1 MSEDVKLPSM
11 PEWKDRVLTERED
24 ELSTEDSDDLAFWLA
39 ERERQLL
46 EALRENAELECRLDQ
61 YATPYIG

>member
-1 MSEDVKLPSM
+1 MSEDVKLPPM
-11 PEWKDRVLTERED
+11 PEWKDRALTERED

-46 EALRENAELECRLDQ
+46 EALRENAELKKARHE
-61 YATPYIG
+61 